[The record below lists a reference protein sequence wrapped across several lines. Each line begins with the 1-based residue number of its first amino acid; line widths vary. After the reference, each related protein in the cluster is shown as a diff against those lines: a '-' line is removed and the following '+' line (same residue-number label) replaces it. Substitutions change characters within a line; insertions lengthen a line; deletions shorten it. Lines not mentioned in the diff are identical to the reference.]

1 MRLLIYFPTDLN
13 SSAWEA
19 VTPPTTMTLVWPPSE
34 NLMQAWFIL
43 ATPILVRVQY
53 STVQYSTVQ
62 YLVRVFPLSWEVLL
76 VELIQVSVLNL

>member
-1 MRLLIYFPTDLN
+1 MKLFIYFPTDLN

-53 STVQYSTVQ
+53 STVQY
-62 YLVRVFPLSWEVLL
+62 LVRVFPLSWEVLL